1 MRRVTAGASQRFV
14 AATDELETGTPV
26 VSVMGEVD
34 RATAPALEQTLLE
47 VADDRAGETI
57 VDLSGCSFL
66 DTTGLRALLVARER
80 SGRRQVLVLANPNVI
95 RIFQLTK
102 CDELFDIYPTLDA
115 AVNGTRNGAGNGN
128 GNGNG

>member
-34 RATAPALEQTLLE
+34 RATARALEQTLLE
-47 VADDRAGETI
+47 VADDQAGEMI

-66 DTTGLRALLVARER
+66 DTSGLRALLAARER
-80 SGRRQVLVLANPNVI
+80 SSRRQVLVLANPNVI

-102 CDELFDIYPTLDA
+102 FDELFDIYPTLDA
-115 AVNGTRNGAGNGN
+115 AVNRNGNGN

>member
-34 RATAPALEQTLLE
+34 RATARALEQTLLE
-47 VADDRAGETI
+47 VADDQAGEMI

-66 DTTGLRALLVARER
+66 DTSGLRALLAARER
-80 SGRRQVLVLANPNVI
+80 SSRRQVLVLANPNVI

-102 CDELFDIYPTLDA
+102 FDELFDIYPTLDA
-115 AVNGTRNGAGNGN
+115 AVNRNGN
-128 GNGNG
+128 GNGNGHG